1 MKPAR
6 QNGFTLVE
14 LMIVVAII
22 GILASIALPAYK
34 EYVIRG
40 HRAAA
45 QGQMMEMAN
54 RQQQLF
60 LANREFSAVSAAAC
74 KASLPAEIGD
84 RYGCAVTVGTGTVP
98 TYTITFT
105 PVVGGA
111 QASDGELTLN
121 SDGVKAPADKWQ

>member
-45 QGQMMEMAN
+45 QAQMMEMAN

-60 LANREFSAVSAAAC
+60 LANREFTAESATAC
-74 KASLPAEIGD
+74 KASLPPEISD

-105 PVVGGA
+105 PVAGGA

-121 SDGVKAPADKWQ
+121 SEGVKAPADKWQ

>member
-1 MKPAR
+1 MKPVK

-14 LMIVVAII
+14 LMIVVAVI

-34 EYVIRG
+34 EYVVRG

-45 QGQMMEMAN
+45 QAEMMGIAN

-60 LANREFSAVSAAAC
+60 LSNRAFSAMNATAC
-74 KASLPAEIGD
+74 KASLPAEVSG
-84 RYGCAVTVGTGTVP
+84 RYGCTVTVGTGTVP

-105 PVVGGA
+105 PVAGGA
-111 QASDGELTLN
+111 QADDGELTLN
-121 SDGVKAPADKWQ
+121 SDGVKAPAEKWQ